1 MVNSR
6 IFALIDAKREF
17 SHFASEIEVV
27 NIEVDTLAQLL
38 KKPKKMSLS
47 QFAVV
52 LPQLC
57 TTGQLWFIHCQ
68 SKQDIHHHAVYQ

>member
-1 MVNSR
+1 MQ
-6 IFALIDAKREF
+6 A
-17 SHFASEIEVV
+17 
-27 NIEVDTLAQLL
+27 LAQLL

-57 TTGQLWFIHCQ
+57 TTDQLWFIHCQ

>member
-1 MVNSR
+1 MQ
-6 IFALIDAKREF
+6 A
-17 SHFASEIEVV
+17 
-27 NIEVDTLAQLL
+27 LAQLL

-68 SKQDIHHHAVYQ
+68 SKQDGAVKIYAQNCLQAPAE

>member
-1 MVNSR
+1 MQ
-6 IFALIDAKREF
+6 A
-17 SHFASEIEVV
+17 
-27 NIEVDTLAQLL
+27 LAQLL

-52 LPQLC
+52 LPQLY